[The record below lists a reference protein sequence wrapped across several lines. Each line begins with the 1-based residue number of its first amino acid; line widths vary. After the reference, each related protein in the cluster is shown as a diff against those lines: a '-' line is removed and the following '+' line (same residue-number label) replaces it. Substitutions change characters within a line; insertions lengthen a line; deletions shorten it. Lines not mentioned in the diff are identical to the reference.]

1 MSLHKDAFSYLKPT
15 DKQMTA
21 MTDLRNEF
29 NRFADVIQHALVDG
43 PDKTY
48 VMRLIR
54 TAAMWSHVALTRHED
69 GGPRE

>member
-29 NRFADVIQHALVDG
+29 NRFAEVIQHALVDG
-43 PDKTY
+43 QIG
-48 VMRLIR
+48 R
-54 TAAMWSHVALTRHED
+54 AHV
-69 GGPRE
+69 